1 MKKYFDILGLKEDCE
16 QELIK
21 AAYKTLIHKYHP
33 DKWEKNKEFAREKF
47 IEIKNAYSI
56 LSNQKTNT
64 EFDIKDQKE
73 NFKCKSPKYKKNYLK
88 ILFFVLLITILLCLF
103 KYFKENFYLHN
114 NENHKPLF
122 LTNQFSKSNQKFCYK
137 SICIDSTRI
146 KSEIQ
151 ESEKQFIKFL
161 YGYLDEKNKVLH
173 TFFLY
178 ERDCFKCK
186 DELLVIH
193 NNFDEK
199 YLKWTSSTYK
209 NKVLVQSK
217 DSLFTSVETF
227 NQKKI
232 NLYSI
237 DFLNK
242 NKLEKS
248 IFSYVFIQNQ
258 DNSNVTYIGKYLRG
272 RIFGNSCEKLGFYS
286 SYKSEIID
294 KKLYLNRM
302 ENYFFGC
309 ENNKISNSS
318 VTKFPIEKKI
328 YY

>member
-33 DKWEKNKEFAREKF
+33 DKWKKNKEFAREKF
-47 IEIKNAYSI
+47 IAIKNAYSI
-56 LSNQKTNT
+56 LSNQKINK
-64 EFDIKDQKE
+64 EFDIKDQKKDFE
-73 NFKCKSPKYKKNYLK
+73 SKSSKHQKNYLI
-88 ILFFVLLITILLCLF
+88 ILFFVLSITILLCLF
-103 KYFKENFYLHN
+103 KYFKENLYLHN
-114 NENHKPLF
+114 NKNNKPL
-122 LTNQFSKSNQKFCYK
+122 LLSNQFSKNQQKFCFK
-137 SICIDSTRI
+137 SICIESIQI

-151 ESEKQFIKFL
+151 EKGKEFIKFL
-161 YGYLDEKNKVLH
+161 YGYLDETNKVLY
-173 TFFLY
+173 TFFIN

-186 DELLVIH
+186 HELLVMH
-193 NNFDEK
+193 NYFDEK
-199 YLKWTSSTYK
+199 FLRWNSSTLK
-209 NKVLVQSK
+209 NTVLIQSK
-217 DSLFTSVETF
+217 DSVFTSVETF

-232 NLYSI
+232 NLHSV

-248 IFSYVFIQNQ
+248 IFSYVFIQDH
-258 DNSNVTYIGKYLRG
+258 DNNYVTYIGKYLRG
-272 RIFGNSCEKLGFYS
+272 RIFGDSCEKLGFYS
-286 SYKSEIID
+286 SYEPEIID

-328 YY
+328 FY

>member
-16 QELIK
+16 RELIK

-33 DKWEKNKEFAREKF
+33 DKWEKNKGFAREKF
-47 IEIKNAYSI
+47 IAIKNAYSI
-56 LSNQKTNT
+56 LSNQKTNKEYDSEDQNKDF
-64 EFDIKDQKE
+64 EF
-73 NFKCKSPKYKKNYLK
+73 KSSKHKKNYLT
-88 ILFFVLLITILLCLF
+88 ILFFVLSITILLCVF
-103 KYFKENFYLHN
+103 KYFKENFYPFK
-114 NENHKPLF
+114 NESNKPLS
-122 LTNQFSKSNQKFCYK
+122 LSNQFSKSNQSFCYK
-137 SICIDSTRI
+137 SICIDSIQI
-146 KSEIQ
+146 KSEIKK
-151 ESEKQFIKFL
+151 EEKQFIKFL
-161 YGYLDEKNKVLH
+161 YGYLNETNKVLH
-173 TFFLY
+173 TFFIS

-199 YLKWTSSTYK
+199 YLKWSNSTHK
-209 NKVLVQSK
+209 NKVLIQSK
-217 DSLFTSVETF
+217 DSIFTSVETL
-227 NQKKI
+227 NQKNI
-232 NLYSI
+232 NLHSV

-248 IFSYVFIQNQ
+248 IFSYIFIQNQ
-258 DNSNVTYIGKYLRG
+258 DDHYVTYIGKYLRG

-286 SYKSEIID
+286 SFKPEIID
-294 KKLYLNRM
+294 KKLYVNRM

-328 YY
+328 FY